1 MQENLEVIARLLAE
15 VTSVLIALAVLISKL
30 TELEA
35 QIRVNRQHI
44 QLHSDLLSEL
54 THNLKAFVC
63 DRHDNDE
70 QLDSK

>member
-1 MQENLEVIARLLAE
+1 MQENLELIARMLAE

-30 TELEA
+30 TELET
-35 QIRVNRQHI
+35 QVRVNRQHI

-63 DRHDNDE
+63 DRPDDPE
-70 QLDSK
+70 G